1 MIVINPRFVAA
12 EILVNITKD
21 GMYNNMA
28 LKKALRQ
35 NGAMSDTDKAFV
47 TEVVN
52 GTLRNIFFMDYVI
65 NDVSSVKTEKM
76 KPWILAVLR
85 SAVYQIKFMD
95 VPKRAAVDEAVKLVK
110 DKGLG
115 KLAGFTNA
123 VLRNIPEHISFPD
136 EKKEPAEYLEI
147 KYSHPKWLVRMW
159 ISQFG
164 YDFVKELCEAN
175 GKPADITVIA
185 NRLKTDGRRLEQ
197 MLESN
202 GVNTKKGTYLTDA
215 VHISRTGDISAL
227 KGFKDGLFHI
237 QDESSALAVLALGPK
252 AGENILDICAAPGGK
267 SLFMAEL
274 MDNKGSITSR
284 DIYEHKLELIE
295 DSAKRMGINII
306 KTELKD
312 ASVFYEEDKNK
323 FDRVLV
329 DAPCSGFGLMRKKA
343 DIRFNRTGND
353 IDGLV
358 KLQREILSSAGRYVK
373 PGGILVYSTC
383 TICKKENIGNMM
395 WFLES
400 YGFEPVDLTGALPK
414 DVCGSTAVNGFVSL
428 FPNIHGTD
436 GFFISC
442 MRRKG

>member
-65 NDVSSVKTEKM
+65 NAVSSVKTEKM

-284 DIYEHKLELIE
+284 DIYEHKL
-295 DSAKRMGINII
+295 
-306 KTELKD
+306 
-312 ASVFYEEDKNK
+312 
-323 FDRVLV
+323 
-329 DAPCSGFGLMRKKA
+329 
-343 DIRFNRTGND
+343 
-353 IDGLV
+353 
-358 KLQREILSSAGRYVK
+358 
-373 PGGILVYSTC
+373 
-383 TICKKENIGNMM
+383 
-395 WFLES
+395 
-400 YGFEPVDLTGALPK
+400 
-414 DVCGSTAVNGFVSL
+414 
-428 FPNIHGTD
+428 
-436 GFFISC
+436 
-442 MRRKG
+442 